1 MSFLDHQMKGDILP
15 PFLEPA
21 SLALYLFSHL
31 QFKAASSSS
40 CPFLLFFALF
50 LPPECPLQFCPR
62 SATWLLCWP
71 DPGGEAAPTLPVA
84 YPAALLLKLPAVCC
98 SSCWPANSPTPPLPP
113 SLPPPSWLP
122 SLPGRNLPPPPPP
135 AIRIPPTPGCM
146 CRVESGPV
154 RLFGRG
160 KPR

>member
-1 MSFLDHQMKGDILP
+1 MAEHIPVSFLDHQMKGDILP

-98 SSCWPANSPTPPLPP
+98 SSCWPANSPTPPPPP
-113 SLPPPSWLP
+113 SLLLAPFSAWQKFASPSTTCHSHSP
-122 SLPGRNLPPPPPP
+122 HP
-135 AIRIPPTPGCM
+135 
-146 CRVESGPV
+146 RVHV
-154 RLFGRG
+154 
-160 KPR
+160 